1 MKDVYVDDLLT
12 DDTAGSTVTIKGWV
26 YRIREQK
33 NLVFIVLRD
42 HTDQIQCV
50 VHKDSVDDDTWELAN
65 DLYQESAVT
74 ITGELEEDERAPTG
88 YEISVDNLDG
98 EPGEPFPIQEHQ
110 SKEFLND
117 NRHLWL
123 RSQDMTDT
131 MKIRHAV
138 FQAIRSYFNDEGF
151 YEFHSPMFQSTQ
163 AEGGSELFEV
173 PYFDDTMY
181 LSQTWQLPAE
191 AGVTSLEK
199 IYTIAPSFRAEKSKT
214 SRHLTEYWH
223 AEMEVAWNTFDD
235 IKDYGESLIK
245 HVVEHVTSEHE
256 DELERLGRDPGE
268 LQATITE
275 DFPRMTYT
283 EALDV
288 LEDECDIDVRWGEDL
303 GRHEEGVLTQLY
315 QTPIIVTN
323 YPKEAKAFYMK
334 EVPDNPEAVQGCD
347 FLAPEGYGEI
357 IGGSQREA
365 DIDEI
370 KRRLRDD
377 GEDPDDYDYYL
388 DTRRYGS
395 VPHGGFGLGVERLI
409 AWVCGLD
416 TVRDAIPFPRTV
428 NRTHP

>member
-1 MKDVYVDDLLT
+1 MKDVFVEDILDDDST
-12 DDTAGSTVTIKGWV
+12 GSTVTLHGWV
-26 YRIREQK
+26 YRIRTQK
-33 NLVFIVLRD
+33 NLVFIEVRD
-42 HTDQIQCV
+42 STDQVQCV
-50 VHKDSVDDDTWELAN
+50 VHKDSVDNDTWELAN
-65 DLYQESAVT
+65 DLYQESAITV
-74 ITGELEEDERAPTG
+74 TGELEEDERAPTG
-88 YEISVDNLDG
+88 YEVQIDDLDG

-123 RSQDMTDT
+123 RSQKMTDV
-131 MKIRHAV
+131 MKIRHTV

-163 AEGGSELFEV
+163 AEGGSDLFEV
-173 PYFDDTMY
+173 DYFDDTMY

-191 AGVTSLEK
+191 AGVSSLEK

-223 AEMEVAWNTFDD
+223 AEMEVAWNTFED
-235 IKDYGESLIK
+235 IQDYGEALLK
-245 HVVEHVTSEHE
+245 HVLQTVIDQNQ
-256 DELERLGRDPGE
+256 DELERLGRD
-268 LQATITE
+268 IE
-275 DFPRMTYT
+275 DLRPTLDQSFERITYT
-283 EALDV
+283 EALDI
-288 LEDECDIDVRWGEDL
+288 LEEKCDIDVRWGEDL
-303 GRHEEGVLTQLY
+303 GRHEEGALTQLY
-315 QTPIIVTN
+315 DTPIIVTN

-334 EVPDNPEAVQGCD
+334 EVPDNPDAVQGCD

-365 DIDEI
+365 DMDEI
-370 KRRLRDD
+370 KRRLRDED
-377 GEDPDDYDYYL
+377 EDPDDYDYYL

-409 AWVCGLD
+409 AWTCGLD
-416 TVRDAIPFPRTV
+416 TVRDTIPFPRTV